1 MMSPQIAT
9 TNPAPAEPDTSLIV
23 MRKPFGLPSRV
34 ASSVSEYCV
43 FAMHTGVPPRPIDVR
58 YSIARSAAGE

>member
-1 MMSPQIAT
+1 MMSPAFAT
-9 TNPAPAEPDTSLIV
+9 TNPAPADPYTSLIV
-23 MRKPFGLPSRV
+23 MRNPVGLHSRA

-43 FAMHTGVPPRPIDVR
+43 LAMHTGVLPSPMDVR